1 MTALC
6 SLLIDDEVGCYPLFL
21 RSPGRSYG
29 IHDSQSMGVPTTGGE
44 KLGAQLATANQA
56 AITYPFLPLKNAIHT
71 LLSGA

>member
-1 MTALC
+1 
-6 SLLIDDEVGCYPLFL
+6 
-21 RSPGRSYG
+21 
-29 IHDSQSMGVPTTGGE
+29 MGVPTTGGE